1 MCVFVCADRAKAAAY
16 KEPFSMGLRVL
27 AFVDPD
33 VKTAKYC
40 PVVLEDGADC
50 DSRTKEVQLPFA
62 IPDLSSAQ
70 RHQFNVL
77 TGVQRAVSLQPLRQR
92 PACRPRHHVGVQRL
106 VSSTRA
112 KPGSLVS
119 GMHV

>member
-1 MCVFVCADRAKAAAY
+1 
-16 KEPFSMGLRVL
+16 MGLRVL